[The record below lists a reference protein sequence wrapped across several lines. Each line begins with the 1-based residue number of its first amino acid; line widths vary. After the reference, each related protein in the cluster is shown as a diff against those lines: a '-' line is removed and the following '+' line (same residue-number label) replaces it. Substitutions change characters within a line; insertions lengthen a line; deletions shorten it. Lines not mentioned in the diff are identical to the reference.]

1 MVTANAVLND
11 LTAFRSELQKQQIP
25 YQHLLKLAWWR
36 PLCDVAVDLLVVALA
51 VAAVVYGSWWLAPLA
66 LVVIA
71 NRQRAL
77 GNILHDAAHRN
88 LHRKRL
94 VNDGI
99 TNALIA
105 PLVFADLTAYRDTH
119 FEHHL
124 QLGHPS
130 RDPDYLARL
139 PGCQVSPLRNYARL
153 AFSLR
158 QWRGSIAGHL
168 ENSKVP
174 LSRRLYIVGW
184 WIVFAGL
191 IHAAVGPKCL
201 AAFLMLWILARATA
215 FHLITMFREM
225 CDHFGFTGTGVLSFT
240 RDIVHGNAW
249 YLLIHPRNNGYHL
262 THHLL
267 PAVPYYNLPAA
278 QKLFAEVPLY
288 RQKGNVFKSYLLG
301 PTPVASGWQTH
312 G

>member
-1 MVTANAVLND
+1 MVTGNAVYYD
-11 LTAFRSELQKQQIP
+11 LTAFRSELQKQQVP
-25 YQHLLKLAWWR
+25 YQHLLRLALWR
-36 PLCDVAVDLLVVALA
+36 PLRDVAIDLLVVALA
-51 VAAVVYGSWWLAPLA
+51 AAAVVHGSWWLAPLA

-94 VNDGI
+94 INDGI
-99 TNALIA
+99 TNALVA

-124 QLGHPS
+124 QLGDPS

-139 PGCQVSPLRNYARL
+139 PGCLVSPLRNYARL
-153 AFSLR
+153 AFSLQ
-158 QWRGSIAGHL
+158 QWQGSIAGHL
-168 ENSKVP
+168 GDSKVP
-174 LSRRLYIVGW
+174 LNRKIYIVAW
-184 WIVFAGL
+184 WVAFAGL
-191 IHAAVGPKCL
+191 IHAGLGTKYL
-201 AAFLMLWILARATA
+201 AAFVLLWMLARATA

-240 RDIVHGNAW
+240 RDIVHGSVW
-249 YLLIHPRNNGYHL
+249 YFLIHPRNNGYHL

-267 PAVPYYNLPAA
+267 PAVPYYHLPAA

-288 RQKGNVFKSYLLG
+288 KQKGNVFNSYLLG